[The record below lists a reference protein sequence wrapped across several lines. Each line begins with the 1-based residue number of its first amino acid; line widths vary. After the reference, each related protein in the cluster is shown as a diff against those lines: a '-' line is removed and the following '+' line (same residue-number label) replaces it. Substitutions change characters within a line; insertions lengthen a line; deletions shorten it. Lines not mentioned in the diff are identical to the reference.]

1 LRKAHKEE
9 KNTLWVPKAFCI
21 ASKYA
26 FFDYFKAILEDL
38 VGRLQT
44 GKMLNLMEA
53 YLFNI
58 VFQIPVPIRNSEK
71 VNFKLHKNDQPKHLT
86 MS

>member
-9 KNTLWVPKAFCI
+9 TKRTLWVPKAFCI

-26 FFDYFKAILEDL
+26 FYDYFKAILDDL
-38 VGRLQT
+38 VGRLQ
-44 GKMLNLMEA
+44 GPMPNLMEA

-58 VFQIPVPIRNSEK
+58 VFQIPVPIRNQEV
-71 VNFKLHKNDQPKHLT
+71 VNFKLHKKDGF
-86 MS
+86 S